1 MITIFLFCYAFYSLW
16 VSAAGAIL
24 WTYSDILTQKE
35 KVKILFFTITYVISM
50 NLLLNRL
57 F

>member
-1 MITIFLFCYAFYSLW
+1 MITIFLFFYSLYSLW
-16 VSAAGAIL
+16 VSTIGAIL
-24 WTYSDILTQKE
+24 WTKFDILTQKE
-35 KVKILFFTITYVISM
+35 KVKVLFYTITYIISM